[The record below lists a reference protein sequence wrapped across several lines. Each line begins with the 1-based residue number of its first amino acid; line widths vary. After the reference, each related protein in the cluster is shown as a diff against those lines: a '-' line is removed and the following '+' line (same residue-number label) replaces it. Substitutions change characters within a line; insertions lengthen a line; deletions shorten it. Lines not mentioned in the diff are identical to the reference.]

1 MANIKY
7 LLFLIILF
15 ISVLYI
21 QAMQTKMAKKKRLLV
36 GTTGD
41 YKPVSFL
48 NKETNRY
55 EGIDIELSELYA
67 KEHDLELR
75 FIPTTWPTLL
85 EDVKNNKFEFAICG
99 ITITEKRQKEAL
111 MTIGYLNAGKT
122 FLMRKEDI
130 NKYKTIEDVNNPNVK
145 VMINPGGT
153 NEQFALTNL
162 KEANITVHQ
171 INEEIPELISKGVA
185 DIMVTEVME
194 GLVYINEFDNLA
206 VPLYETPF
214 TNMPI
219 GILMNKNKKELLIE
233 LNEWLKKKLD
243 DGTIDKIKEKYIPY
257 PK

>member
-1 MANIKY
+1 MANIKN
-7 LLFLIILF
+7 LLFLIFLLIPFIYYTKGKMSKQTIL
-15 ISVLYI
+15 Y
-21 QAMQTKMAKKKRLLV
+21 V

-48 NKETNRY
+48 NKETNKY

-67 KEHDLELR
+67 KENNLELR

-85 EDVKNNKFEFAICG
+85 EDVKNNKFDFAISG

-130 NKYKTIEDVNNPNVK
+130 NKYKAIEDVNNPNVR

-153 NEQFALTNL
+153 NEQFALTYL
-162 KEANITVHQ
+162 SQANITVHQ
-171 INEEIPELISKGVA
+171 INEEIPGLISQGLA
-185 DIMVTEVME
+185 DIMVTEVIE

-219 GILMNKNKKELLIE
+219 GILMNKDKKELLLK
-233 LNEWLKKKLD
+233 LNEWLQKKLD
-243 DGTIDKIKEKYIPY
+243 DGTIDEIKDKYIPY

>member
-1 MANIKY
+1 MANIKN
-7 LLFLIILF
+7 LLFLLIQFIYSKGKMSKQTIL
-15 ISVLYI
+15 Y
-21 QAMQTKMAKKKRLLV
+21 V

-48 NKETNRY
+48 NKETNKY

-67 KEHDLELR
+67 KENNLELR

-85 EDVKNNKFEFAICG
+85 EDVKNNKFDFAISG

-130 NKYKTIEDVNNPNVK
+130 NKYKTIEDVNNPNVR

-153 NEQFALTNL
+153 NEQFALTYL
-162 KEANITVHQ
+162 KQANITVHQ
-171 INEEIPELISKGVA
+171 INEEIPGLISQGLA
-185 DIMVTEVME
+185 DIMVTEVIE

-219 GILMNKNKKELLIE
+219 GILINKDKKELLLK
-233 LNEWLKKKLD
+233 LNEWLQKKLD
-243 DGTIDKIKEKYIPY
+243 DGTIDEIKDKYIPY